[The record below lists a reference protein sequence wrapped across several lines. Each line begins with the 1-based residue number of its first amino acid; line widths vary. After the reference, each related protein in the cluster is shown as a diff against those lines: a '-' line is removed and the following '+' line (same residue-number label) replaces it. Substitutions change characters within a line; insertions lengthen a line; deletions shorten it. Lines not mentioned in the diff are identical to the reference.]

1 MGASQ
6 HVGATYV
13 KLEFAPGYDVRRPD
27 AKAMQTLAP
36 VFVRACRGGLLGDK
50 LPLSALD
57 PAAFSEL
64 VRELA
69 SLFER

>member
-1 MGASQ
+1 MLPGREGGSTLAS
-6 HVGATYV
+6 GMPT
-13 KLEFAPGYDVRRPD
+13 

-36 VFVRACRGGLLGDK
+36 VFVRACKGGLLGDK